1 MTWRDVPAGGQDEDA
16 RQLALAKLRFLLR
29 RVQQLREQMMQGGRG
44 QAKAGLEQLARL
56 VEEWGRWC
64 RN

>member
-29 RVQQLREQMMQGGRG
+29 RVQHCASR
-44 QAKAGLEQLARL
+44 
-56 VEEWGRWC
+56 
-64 RN
+64 